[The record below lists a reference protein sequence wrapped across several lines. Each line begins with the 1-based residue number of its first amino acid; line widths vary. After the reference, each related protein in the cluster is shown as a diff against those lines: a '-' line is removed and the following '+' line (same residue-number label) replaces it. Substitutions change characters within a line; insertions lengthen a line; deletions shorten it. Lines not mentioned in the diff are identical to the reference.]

1 MNKHRYR
8 LRSLS
13 ENALTAVYNTE
24 MQRDFQPDERK
35 PLSMILE
42 ALAHG
47 EYEAYGIYA
56 AASQEENAERVGYAF
71 FVRLP
76 GVRLLDYF
84 AVSPQLRGTG
94 IGSDFI
100 RMLAEDGDETECLL
114 LETEDPEQIPDE
126 TAARRLRFYLRNG
139 CTDTGV
145 RSELWGVPY
154 QVLLVSGKPE
164 HAAEEYTRI
173 YRHNLPP
180 HLFETRVRI
189 RETGKKNPWEE
200 IDLETYEKHMSLDS
214 VMQLQT
220 MNQIMKS
227 QFSAYPA
234 ETAMILGVAGG
245 NGLEHLRGCA
255 FRTVYGIDINA
266 AYLRA
271 VSERYA
277 DLSGILQC
285 MRMDLINE
293 VPLLP
298 NAQLLIANL
307 LIEYIGCSAFQN
319 AVKKVSPEYV
329 SCVIQINTDARE
341 WVSDSPY
348 LHAFDRLDTVHRQ
361 MNEAGLNTAMA
372 QIGYT
377 NALQQSFPLPNGKAL
392 LRLDYIKKN
401 TGAASE

>member
-1 MNKHRYR
+1 MTSPFYDIALASLYSTRLRHHLTLLDRYKTAEEVWRHLDEPGMKDAEQKAQRELEWIQQHGIRVWTLADEAYPYR
-8 LRSLS
+8 LRQCPDCPPVLYSKGNVNPS
-13 ENALTAVYNTE
+13 DAHMVSIVGTRRATERGKELTRGLV
-24 MQRDFQPDERK
+24 RD
-35 PLSMILE
+35 L
-42 ALAHG
+42 H
-47 EYEAYGIYA
+47 
-56 AASQEENAERVGYAF
+56 
-71 FVRLP
+71 
-76 GVRLLDYF
+76 
-84 AVSPQLRGTG
+84 
-94 IGSDFI
+94 
-100 RMLAEDGDETECLL
+100 
-114 LETEDPEQIPDE
+114 EQIDQL
-126 TAARRLRFYLRNG
+126 TI
-139 CTDTGV
+139 
-145 RSELWGVPY
+145 
-154 QVLLVSGKPE
+154 VSGG
-164 HAAEEYTRI
+164 A
-173 YRHNLPP
+173 
-180 HLFETRVRI
+180 
-189 RETGKKNPWEE
+189 
-200 IDLETYEKHMSLDS
+200 
-214 VMQLQT
+214 
-220 MNQIMKS
+220 
-227 QFSAYPA
+227 
-234 ETAMILGVAGG
+234 
-245 NGLEHLRGCA
+245 
-255 FRTVYGIDINA
+255 YGIDINA